1 MIPVDRFPA
10 LVPYLTCGWPTPEI
24 FLDTVDVLA
33 EVGCPFF
40 EVGFPFSD
48 PIADGPTV
56 QSTSTEA
63 LERGMELEK
72 CFELTAEA
80 TRRAGIPAVAMT
92 YANLVFHP
100 GLEEFCR
107 RLKECGGAG
116 LIVPDLSFEESEP
129 VKQAC
134 ADHGLELVS
143 FLAPTSSRDRR
154 KVVAEVAQGFLY
166 LVAVR
171 GVTGGT
177 SATGPEL
184 KQLIADAKAHA
195 KCPVL
200 VGFGVKE
207 PQQVKDILKAGAD
220 GAIVGSAL
228 LEAMRKAGGDS
239 KAVTAAVRE
248 FLSPLVEA
256 TKGSSNN
263 KVCN

>member
-1 MIPVDRFPA
+1 MIPDKFPA
-10 LVPYLTCGWPTPEI
+10 LVPYVTCGWPTPEI
-24 FLDTVDVLA
+24 FLDTVEVLA

-56 QSTSTEA
+56 QGTSTEA
-63 LERGMELEK
+63 LEQGIDLEK

-80 TRRAGIPAVAMT
+80 TRRSGIPAVAMT
-92 YANLVFHP
+92 YANLVFYP

-107 RLKECGGAG
+107 RLKACGGVG

-129 VKQAC
+129 VKEAC
-134 ADHGLELVS
+134 AREGLELVS
-143 FLAPTSSRDRR
+143 FLAPTSATERR
-154 KVVAEVAQGFLY
+154 KEVAQVARGFLY

-184 KQLIADAKAHA
+184 QQLITDAKAHA
-195 KCPVL
+195 SCPVL

-207 PQQVKDILKAGAD
+207 PGQVTDILKAGAD

-228 LEAMRKAGGDS
+228 LEAMRQGGKDS
-239 KAVTAAVRE
+239 EAVKTAVRD
-248 FLSPLVEA
+248 FLQPLVQA
-256 TKGSSNN
+256 TSS
-263 KVCN
+263 

>member
-1 MIPVDRFPA
+1 MIPDKFPA
-10 LVPYLTCGWPTPEI
+10 LIPYVTCGWPTPEV

-40 EVGFPFSD
+40 EVGYPFSD

-56 QSTSTEA
+56 QATSTEA
-63 LERGMELEK
+63 LERGIDLEK

-80 TRRAGIPAVAMT
+80 TRRSGIPAVAMT

-100 GLEEFCR
+100 GLDEFCR

-129 VKQAC
+129 VKEAC
-134 ADHGLELVS
+134 ARQGLELVS
-143 FLAPTSSRDRR
+143 FLAPTSSTERR
-154 KVVAEVAQGFLY
+154 KEVAEVARGFLY

-195 KCPVL
+195 GCPVL

-207 PQQVKDILKAGAD
+207 PGQVTDILKAGAD

-228 LEAMRKAGGDS
+228 LEAMRKAGQDS
-239 KAVTAAVRE
+239 AKVTAAVRE
-248 FLSPLVEA
+248 FLKPLVEA
-256 TKGSSNN
+256 TICAKQEG
-263 KVCN
+263 